1 MAKPKLTDYVELIHT
16 LFDQFAQVQTP
27 SRKRGHPFDYKD
39 KSLLIFFMLMQ
50 FLHITKFKA
59 QHRWL
64 SNHPEHQIT
73 LEFKTIPVRT
83 TLSRRYK
90 VLYGTLQ
97 DLIAFVGT
105 WVEELE
111 SGFSSFELYE
121 DKSLFKAQG
130 PVWHQ
135 SDRKVN
141 RIPKNLRNLDQEAS
155 WSKSAYHGW
164 VYGYGLHLTCSQ
176 TGFPKLVQVETG
188 SVREGPVL
196 DEKEA
201 HIFTHLHPNNL
212 TADDAYTNAMR
223 VRKWAKIGVVL
234 LVPALRWKNGRYA
247 QAYHQFIQHQENQD
261 FLRKR
266 RTAIEPVFDLIAKL
280 IEAVNNHKQITLQG
294 LQNVRTHL
302 ALAVFTL
309 QVAMIGNSTWAM
321 PTRTIA
327 HIKTA
332 FT

>member
-1 MAKPKLTDYVELIHT
+1 MAKPNFTDYVGLIHT
-16 LFDQFAQVQTP
+16 LFDQFAQVQTT
-27 SRKRGHPFDYKD
+27 SLKRGHPFEYKD
-39 KSLLIFFMLMQ
+39 KSLLIFFTLMQ

-64 SNHPEHQIT
+64 SHHIEHHKA

-90 VLYGTLQ
+90 TLYGTLQ

-111 SGFSSFELYE
+111 SGFSSLELYE
-121 DKSLFKAQG
+121 DKSLFKAKG

-135 SDRKVN
+135 SDRKAN
-141 RIPKNLRNLDQEAS
+141 RIPKRLRNLDQEAS

-176 TGFPKLVQVETG
+176 IGFPKLVQVETS
-188 SVREGPVL
+188 SVREGKVL
-196 DEKEA
+196 GEKEA
-201 HIFTHLHPNNL
+201 HILAQLHPNSL
-212 TADDAYTNAMR
+212 TADDAYTKAMR
-223 VRKWAKIGVVL
+223 IRKWAKNGVAL
-234 LVPALRWKNGRYA
+234 IAPALRWKNGRYA
-247 QAYHQFIQHQENQD
+247 KTYHQFIQLEENQD
-261 FLRKR
+261 LLLRR

-280 IEAVNNHKQITLQG
+280 IEATDNHKQIAIQG

-309 QVAMIGNSTWAM
+309 QLAMIANCIWAM
-321 PTRTIA
+321 PIRAIA
-327 HIKTA
+327 HIKAA

>member
-27 SRKRGHPFDYKD
+27 SPKRGHPIDYKD
-39 KSLLIFFMLMQ
+39 KSLLIFFTLMQ

-59 QHRWL
+59 QYRWL
-64 SNHPEHQIT
+64 SNHPEHQIA

-97 DLIAFVGT
+97 DLIAFIGT

-111 SGFSSFELYE
+111 SGFSSLELYE

-130 PVWHQ
+130 SVWHQ
-135 SDRKVN
+135 SDRKAN
-141 RIPKNLRNLDQEAS
+141 RIPKNLRNLDQDAS

-188 SVREGPVL
+188 SLREGPVL
-196 DEKEA
+196 DEKEE
-201 HIFTHLHPNNL
+201 HILTHLKPNSL

-223 VRKWAKIGVVL
+223 IRKWAKVGVA
-234 LVPALRWKNGRYA
+234 LVAPALRWKNGRYA
-247 QAYHQFIQHQENQD
+247 QAYHRFIQHQENQD
-261 FLRKR
+261 LLRRR

-280 IEAVNNHKQITLQG
+280 IEATDNHKQIALQG

-309 QVAMIGNSTWAM
+309 QVAMIGNSIWGI
-321 PTRTIA
+321 PIRTIA

>member
-16 LFDQFAQVQTP
+16 LFDQFAQVQTT
-27 SRKRGHPFDYKD
+27 SLKRGHPFEYKD
-39 KSLLIFFMLMQ
+39 KSLLIFFTLMQ

-64 SNHPEHQIT
+64 SHHLEHQKV

-90 VLYGTLQ
+90 VIYGTLQ

-111 SGFSSFELYE
+111 PGFSSHELYE
-121 DKSLFKAQG
+121 DKSLFKTKG

-135 SDRKVN
+135 SDRKAD
-141 RIPKNLRNLDQEAS
+141 RIPKNLRNLNQEAS
-155 WSKSAYHGW
+155 WTNSAYHGW
-164 VYGYGLHLTCSQ
+164 VYGLHLTCSQ
-176 TGFPKLVQVETG
+176 IGFPKLVQVETG
-188 SVREGPVL
+188 SVREGKVL
-196 DEKEA
+196 GEKET
-201 HIFTHLHPNNL
+201 HIFTQLHPNSL
-212 TADDAYTNAMR
+212 TADDAYTKAMR
-223 VRKWAKIGVVL
+223 IRKWAKNGVAL
-234 LVPALRWKNGRYA
+234 ITPALRWKNGRYA
-247 QAYHQFIQHQENQD
+247 KTYHQFIQLEENQD
-261 FLRKR
+261 LLRSR

-280 IEAVNNHKQITLQG
+280 IEATDNHKQIAIQG
-294 LQNVRTHL
+294 LQNVRTYL

-309 QVAMIGNSTWAM
+309 QLAMIGNSIWAM
-321 PTRTIA
+321 PIRAIA